1 MNSGVIAAEAIDTCL
16 KTPARGQ
23 AALKKFDA
31 LMQHGPKEFSWFIY
45 RVTNPIMR
53 DFFMGPATC
62 SVPKEAVLSM
72 LAGDIFGKT
81 PIWSSIWA
89 FKMLYYIANI
99 LQPKRAFMGWKR
111 RKFNIRRSMTTSSIT
126 PSDFPVTLQ
135 FVSSLSAVPRETGA
149 ELGGALLGEPST
161 GALPVWPVQR
171 IFAPLLGATSPVVQ
185 ETWLTT
191 LPLRSGGSDD
201 IVWCRNDGVL
211 YGVLELSEADFC
223 PCRAVVPPCRR
234 PAPRPIAAYTG
245 CSTPGHAAPGGV
257 ELPGRHQPWKPK
269 AWNVTGSSISA
280 ARMPLSPCRRGAT
293 GNVPAACAIG
303 LVGGTLNI
311 AFMAGTTPAVPVE
324 NPRQVSAYNYPA
336 DYGPRSPTFSR
347 ARAGLSEARILFI
360 SGTASI
366 VGHQTVHPG
375 DVVGQCRES
384 MANIAAVLAEAN
396 RLRRSMAL
404 C

>member
-1 MNSGVIAAEAIDTCL
+1 
-16 KTPARGQ
+16 
-23 AALKKFDA
+23 
-31 LMQHGPKEFSWFIY
+31 
-45 RVTNPIMR
+45 
-53 DFFMGPATC
+53 
-62 SVPKEAVLSM
+62 
-72 LAGDIFGKT
+72 
-81 PIWSSIWA
+81 
-89 FKMLYYIANI
+89 
-99 LQPKRAFMGWKR
+99 
-111 RKFNIRRSMTTSSIT
+111 MTTSSIT

-211 YGVLELSEADFC
+211 YGVLELSETDFPATAGCTSLQAASAEAYRRIFRLLDAQAMPHLWRVWNYLADINLETEGLERYRQFN
-223 PCRAVVPPCRR
+223 
-234 PAPRPIAAYTG
+234 I
-245 CSTPGHAAPGGV
+245 
-257 ELPGRHQPWKPK
+257 GRQD
-269 AWNVTGSSISA
+269 AFVA
-280 ARMPLSPCRRGAT
+280 CRRGAT

-303 LVGGTLNI
+303 LVGGTLSI

-347 ARAGLSEARILFI
+347 AALVYPEGQEILFI

-396 RLRRSMAL
+396 RLRRSPAFMLSELCYRVYVRHAGDFDKVRAAL
-404 C
+404 RTLIGAAEVVYVQADICRHDLLLEIEAFASHALEN

>member
-1 MNSGVIAAEAIDTCL
+1 M
-16 KTPARGQ
+16 
-23 AALKKFDA
+23 
-31 LMQHGPKEFSWFIY
+31 
-45 RVTNPIMR
+45 
-53 DFFMGPATC
+53 
-62 SVPKEAVLSM
+62 
-72 LAGDIFGKT
+72 
-81 PIWSSIWA
+81 
-89 FKMLYYIANI
+89 
-99 LQPKRAFMGWKR
+99 
-111 RKFNIRRSMTTSSIT
+111 
-126 PSDFPVTLQ
+126 TLQ

-191 LPLRSGGSDD
+191 LPLRSGRDEE
-201 IVWCRNDGVL
+201 IAWRRTDGAL
-211 YGVLELSEADFC
+211 YGVLELSEADFL
-223 PCRAVVPPCRR
+223 PMP
-234 PAPRPIAAYTG
+234 G
-245 CSTPGHAAPGGV
+245 CSSLQAASAEAYRRIFRLLDAQAMPHLWRVWNYLADINLETEGL
-257 ELPGRHQPWKPK
+257 ERYRQFNIGRQD
-269 AWNVTGSSISA
+269 AFVA
-280 ARMPLSPCRRGAT
+280 CRRGAS

-347 ARAGLSEARILFI
+347 AALVYPEGQEILFI

-396 RLRRSMAL
+396 RLRRSPAFMLSELCYRVYVRHAGDFDKVRAAL
-404 C
+404 RTLIGAAEVVYVQADICRHDLLLEIEAFASHALEN

>member
-1 MNSGVIAAEAIDTCL
+1 
-16 KTPARGQ
+16 
-23 AALKKFDA
+23 
-31 LMQHGPKEFSWFIY
+31 
-45 RVTNPIMR
+45 
-53 DFFMGPATC
+53 
-62 SVPKEAVLSM
+62 
-72 LAGDIFGKT
+72 
-81 PIWSSIWA
+81 
-89 FKMLYYIANI
+89 
-99 LQPKRAFMGWKR
+99 
-111 RKFNIRRSMTTSSIT
+111 MTTSSIT

-185 ETWLTT
+185 ENWLTT

-211 YGVLELSEADFC
+211 YGVLELSEADFL
-223 PCRAVVPPCRR
+223 PMP
-234 PAPRPIAAYTG
+234 G
-245 CSTPGHAAPGGV
+245 CSSLQAASAEAYRRIFRLLDAQAMPHLWRVWNYLADINLETEGL
-257 ELPGRHQPWKPK
+257 ERYRQFNIGRQD
-269 AWNVTGSSISA
+269 AFVA
-280 ARMPLSPCRRGAT
+280 CRRGAS

-347 ARAGLSEARILFI
+347 AALVYPEGQEILFI

-396 RLRRSMAL
+396 RLRRSPAFMLSELCYRVYVRHAGDFDKVRAAL
-404 C
+404 RTLIGAAEVVYVQADICRHDLLLEIEAFASHALEN